1 MLWDR
6 LAWRLGA
13 HLGRSSCNVCC
24 QQRLAASRHFL
35 ARPAALQN
43 IWETWVCGWLAVRLA
58 GWPSRIDRLSVWFL
72 TDIVNLFS
80 NSLWVTQLHT
90 HLHMSFIQ
98 SSMHALFLLLCV
110 CLFLFYY
117 FYFCSSVCF
126 SFFLLLLLLLLFIL
140 PPSSSSLQ
148 NSLFRSLFASS
159 IVSILPW
166 LVRLSTRSFVSAS
179 IHLIRR
185 PASMFCGRDCSCL

>member
-24 QQRLAASRHFL
+24 QQRLVASRHFL

-43 IWETWVCGWLAVRLA
+43 IWETWVCGWLAVRLV

-110 CLFLFYY
+110 CLFLFSY
-117 FYFCSSVCF
+117 FSFCSSVFFFFFFFFFF
-126 SFFLLLLLLLLFIL
+126 SFFFCLSFLLLLHPFKTHCFVPCLL
-140 PPSSSSLQ
+140 PP
-148 NSLFRSLFASS
+148 LFPSFLGWF
-159 IVSILPW
+159 VCL
-166 LVRLSTRSFVSAS
+166 LVRLFLLQST
-179 IHLIRR
+179 
-185 PASMFCGRDCSCL
+185 